1 MKVIDTMR
9 SAPSAHS
16 RVQLA
21 QHIRRYRQ
29 THDQPRRTRHASPPY
44 TYSEVDEMVHLAEI
58 WLPFG
63 GPPEDEIF
71 TRFGITGRAF
81 EARLNQILGTPHATA
96 AL

>member
-1 MKVIDTMR
+1 
-9 SAPSAHS
+9 
-16 RVQLA
+16 
-21 QHIRRYRQ
+21 
-29 THDQPRRTRHASPPY
+29 
-44 TYSEVDEMVHLAEI
+44 MVRLAEI

-81 EARLNQILGTPHATA
+81 EARLAQILGTGRTA

>member
-1 MKVIDTMR
+1 MKVFDTMR
-9 SAPSAHS
+9 SAPSAHA
-16 RVQLA
+16 RLQLA
-21 QHIRRYRQ
+21 QRIRRYRQ
-29 THDQPRRTRHASPPY
+29 TRDLPRRTRHASPPHA
-44 TYSEVDEMVHLAEI
+44 YSETDEMVRLAEI

-81 EARLNQILGTPHATA
+81 EARLAQILGTGRTA